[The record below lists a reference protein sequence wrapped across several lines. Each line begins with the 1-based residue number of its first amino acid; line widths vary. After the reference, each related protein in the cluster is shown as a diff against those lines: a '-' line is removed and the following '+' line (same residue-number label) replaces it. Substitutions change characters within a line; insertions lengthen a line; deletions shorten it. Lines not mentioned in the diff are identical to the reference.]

1 MGDLSVF
8 ERIHLVGVG
17 GAGMSALA
25 RLLAGL
31 GRTVTGSDLRGSETL
46 AALADLGL
54 EVWSGHRPE
63 RAEASDLVVASSA
76 VPEDDPELAA
86 SRSAGVPVWRRPE
99 LLEAITASVPT
110 IGSTGTHGK
119 TSTTAMLVAALR
131 HVGRDPS
138 FVVGGEVLDLG
149 TNAVAGSDDLLVLE
163 VDEAFRTFEQVH
175 LKGLVV
181 TNVEPEHLDHFEGV
195 DDLEEAFV
203 GVVRRVDGPVVLCGD
218 DPGSARIAERTGDP
232 TYGTDPGADW
242 RIHDPVLGARS
253 VRFRLVGPGLDIEV
267 VVARPGLHMARNAA
281 GALALLARLDVD
293 VEAAAEGLS
302 EFSGVRRRF
311 EHRGT
316 VEGVTL
322 VDDYAHHPT
331 EISAT
336 LRAAARAGADRI
348 WAVFQPHLYSRTELL
363 HRDLGAALAVADVV
377 VVTDVYGSRET
388 PRPGV
393 TGELVA
399 DAAIRS
405 GAPEVHYVPHRAE
418 LAAFVVPRLR
428 PGDLVITMGA
438 GDVTVTA
445 TEILT
450 GLAEPRP

>member
-86 SRSAGVPVWRRPE
+86 ARSAGVPVWRRPE

-253 VRFRLVGPGLDIEV
+253 VRFRLVGPELDIEV

-316 VEGVTL
+316 VDGVTL